1 MAFTIS
7 EIAQIAVNAKDLARA
22 TAFYRDRLRLPFL
35 FEAPGMAFFRCGSV
49 RLMLGVASE
58 PAYDH
63 PSSIL
68 YFRVGNVDE
77 AHRTLEGEGVAFRRA
92 PFVVHRTE
100 NSALWMAFFDDPEG
114 NTLALMEER
123 AA

>member
-1 MAFTIS
+1 MALEIS

-35 FEAPGMAFFRCGSV
+35 FEAPGMTFFRCGSV
-49 RLMLGVASE
+49 RLMLGIASE
-58 PAYDH
+58 PKYDH
-63 PSSIL
+63 PSSVL
-68 YFRVGNVDE
+68 YLRVGDIDD
-77 AHRTLEGEGVAFRRA
+77 AHRTLEGEGVRFRGA

-100 NSALWMAFFDDPEG
+100 KYALWLAFFDDTEG